1 MMARSKKYGLLGEKL
16 SHSLS
21 PQLHSY
27 YGKYDYK
34 LMELA
39 PEKVDEFFDTRDFCG
54 INVTIPYKKVAFSHC
69 DTVSDTAKTAGAVN
83 TVINRGGKL
92 CGYNTDYYGF
102 EYLLEK
108 SGINVNGKKVIVL
121 GSGGASVTVQNA
133 LKNNGAR
140 VTVISRSG
148 KDNYE
153 NIAIHSD
160 ADVIVNT
167 TPVGMYPKTD
177 AAPLDLEVFKK
188 LSGVIDI
195 IYNPL
200 RTRLLLDAKRL
211 GIPYADGLP
220 MLAAQGFR
228 SAELFL
234 DKQLPPDLIETAE
247 KRLRLFL
254 GNIVLIGMP
263 GCGKTSIGKEVA
275 RKLKKEFIDTD
286 KLIEQR
292 AGMTIPEIFE
302 ASGEETFRRLE
313 SEIVAELAKKSGAVI
328 ATGGGTVTREQ
339 NREPLCMNGTV
350 VFIKRDISLLPK
362 KGRPVSQQRGL
373 MHIWAE
379 RKKLYEN
386 FADIIV
392 EGEGV
397 KNLSHQIVGLVTD
410 KNEH

>member
-27 YGKYDYK
+27 YGKYDYR
-34 LMELA
+34 LMEL
-39 PEKVDEFFDTRDFCG
+39 PPKKVDSFFNTRDFCG
-54 INVTIPYKKVAFSHC
+54 INVTIPYKKVAFGHC
-69 DTVSDTAKTAGAVN
+69 DTVSDTAKAAGAVN

-92 CGYNTDYYGF
+92 YGYNTDYYGF
-102 EYLLEK
+102 EYLLKK
-108 SGINVNGKKVIVL
+108 SGIDVNGKKVLVL

-133 LKNNGAR
+133 LKNNGAC

-148 KDNYE
+148 KNNYE
-153 NIAIHSD
+153 NINIHSD

-167 TPVGMYPKTD
+167 TPVGMYPKTV
-177 AAPLDLEVFKK
+177 AAPLELEAFKK

-247 KRLRLFL
+247 KRLRLLL

-362 KGRPVSQQRGL
+362 NGRPVSQQHGL

-386 FADIIV
+386 FADITV
-392 EGEGV
+392 EGNGI
-397 KNLSHQIVGLVTD
+397 KNLSHKIIGIVAD
-410 KNEH
+410 KNVD

>member
-1 MMARSKKYGLLGEKL
+1 MTASSKKYGLLGEKL

-21 PQLHSY
+21 PQLHGY
-27 YGKYDYK
+27 YGKYNYG
-34 LMELA
+34 LIELP
-39 PEKVDEFFDTRDFCG
+39 PEQVDEFFKKRNFSG
-54 INVTIPYKKVAFSHC
+54 INVTIPYKKDAYSRC
-69 DTVSDTAKTAGAVN
+69 DVVSDTAKAAGAVN

-92 CGYNTDYYGF
+92 YGYNTDYYGF
-102 EYLLEK
+102 EYLLKK
-108 SGINVNGKKVIVL
+108 SGISVGGKKVLVL
-121 GSGGASVTVQNA
+121 GSGGASVTVQNVLRDA
-133 LKNNGAR
+133 DAC

-153 NIAIHSD
+153 NIDIHSD

-167 TPVGMYPKTD
+167 TPVGMYPKTEYV
-177 AAPLDLEVFKK
+177 PLRLEVFKK

-211 GIPYADGLP
+211 GVPYADGLP

-234 DKQLPPDLIETAE
+234 NKQLQPDLIESAE

-263 GCGKTSIGKEVA
+263 GCGKTSIGKEIA

-286 KLIEQR
+286 SLIEQR
-292 AGMTIPEIFE
+292 TSMTIPEIFE
-302 ASGEETFRRLE
+302 TSGEESFRRIE
-313 SEIVAELAKKSGAVI
+313 SKIISEVGKKTGAII

-339 NREPLCMNGTV
+339 NRAPLSMNGTV

-362 KGRPVSQQRGL
+362 SGRPVSQQRGL

-379 RKKLYEN
+379 RKELYEE
-386 FADIIV
+386 FADITV
-392 EGEGV
+392 EGDGV
-397 KNLSHQIVGLVTD
+397 KNLSHRIIETVTD
-410 KNEH
+410 

>member
-1 MMARSKKYGLLGEKL
+1 MTASSKKYGLLGEKL

-21 PQLHSY
+21 PQLHGY
-27 YGKYDYK
+27 YGKYNYG
-34 LMELA
+34 LIELP
-39 PEKVDEFFDTRDFCG
+39 PEQVDEFFKKRNFSG
-54 INVTIPYKKVAFSHC
+54 INVTIPYKKDAYSRC
-69 DTVSDTAKTAGAVN
+69 DVVSDTAKAAGAVN

-92 CGYNTDYYGF
+92 YGYNTDYYGF
-102 EYLLEK
+102 EYLLKK
-108 SGINVNGKKVIVL
+108 SGISVGGKKVLVL
-121 GSGGASVTVQNA
+121 GSGGASVTVQNVLRDA
-133 LKNNGAR
+133 GAC

-153 NIAIHSD
+153 NIDIHSD

-177 AAPLDLEVFKK
+177 DVPLNLGVFKK

-200 RTRLLLDAKRL
+200 RTRLLLEAKRL
-211 GIPYADGLP
+211 GVPYADGLP

-234 DKQLPPDLIETAE
+234 NKQLSPDLIETAE
-247 KRLRLFL
+247 KRLRLL
-254 GNIVLIGMP
+254 SGNIVLIGMP
-263 GCGKTSIGKEVA
+263 GCGKTSIGKEIA

-286 KLIEQR
+286 SLIEQR
-292 AGMTIPEIFE
+292 TSMTIPEIFE
-302 ASGEETFRRLE
+302 TSGEESFRRIE
-313 SEIVAELAKKSGAVI
+313 SKIISEVGKKTGAII

-339 NREPLCMNGTV
+339 NRAPLSMNGTV

-362 KGRPVSQQRGL
+362 SGRPVSQQRGL

-379 RKKLYEN
+379 RKELYEG
-386 FADIIV
+386 FADITV
-392 EGEGV
+392 EGDGV
-397 KNLSHQIVGLVTD
+397 KNLSHRIIETVTD
-410 KNEH
+410 